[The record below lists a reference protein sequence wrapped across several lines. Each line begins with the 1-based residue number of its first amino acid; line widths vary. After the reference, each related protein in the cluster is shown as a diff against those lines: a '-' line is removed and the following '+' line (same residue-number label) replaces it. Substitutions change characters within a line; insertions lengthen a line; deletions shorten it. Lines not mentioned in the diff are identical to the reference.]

1 MEKMK
6 KFSIL
11 TAGIIFGA
19 VFFIEILFY
28 FLKFNSLIGAIIQSF
43 LISIVIIM
51 LSYFRNS
58 KESIIFNEI
67 VNIFGEISK
76 GEGKLNRRLDE
87 KNAGRYKE
95 LVTEINIFMEEFE
108 QIVMQVNITSEK
120 VADASKTLSND
131 IENVVRGVGG
141 NDKNIK
147 MLMKKTIIVVENVTN
162 QYASTQEVAA
172 AITELS
178 NSFTAVADNA
188 EETMRYSEETTNYA
202 RIVEEAVEDNL
213 QEMKKIQSVIKIVEE
228 KSIKLE
234 ESSREI
240 VNIVSMIN
248 KISQQTNL
256 LSLNAAIEAARAGEA
271 GKGFAVVADE
281 VRKLADSSKEATNEI
296 ESLIDVIR
304 TEITD
309 VITNIRTAYEE
320 VKHGSELSK
329 NAGEKTKDIMR
340 KIEDTTAEVGKIT
353 VAIQEQSTAIDDIN
367 MASES
372 ITTNSERINEI
383 TTEQAESLEE
393 ISNILEN
400 VMVFSGNLT
409 EVSNALKNVVRG
421 FSVDTS
427 KGLKDKD
434 FIEWNNKY
442 ETGVAVF
449 DNEHKKLVAIINRL
463 NRAMMA
469 GEGSRVVKGIISE
482 LIDYTAT
489 HFKHE
494 ETEMVKHGYGKY
506 DEHKGIHIDF
516 VNQVLKVQK
525 DVESGRVT
533 VSTDLMEFLKDWL
546 LKHIMVSDKEYFPF
560 FNSKG
565 LR

>member
-1 MEKMK
+1 MK
-6 KFSIL
+6 KFSMFE
-11 TAGIIFGA
+11 AGIIFGT
-19 VFFIEILFY
+19 VFLVEVLFY
-28 FLKFNSLIGAIIQSF
+28 FLKFNGVTAIALQSL
-43 LISIVIIM
+43 LISAVIII
-51 LSYFRNS
+51 LSYIRNS
-58 KESIIFNEI
+58 KESIVFNKI
-67 VNIFGEISK
+67 VELFEEISS
-76 GEGKLNRRLDE
+76 GEGKLNKRLDE
-87 KNAGRYKE
+87 EKAGRYKE
-95 LVTEINIFMEEFE
+95 LATEINIFMDEFE

-131 IENVVRGVGG
+131 IENVVRGVGK

-147 MLMKKTIIVVENVTN
+147 ALMKKTVTVVENVTN
-162 QYASTQEVAA
+162 QYASTEEVAA

-178 NSFTAVADNA
+178 NSFSAVADNA
-188 EETMRYSEETTNYA
+188 QETMRYSGETANYA
-202 RIVEEAVEDNL
+202 KIVETAVEDNL
-213 QEMKKIQSVIKIVEE
+213 QEMTKIQGVIKIVEE

-234 ESSREI
+234 ESSKEI
-240 VNIVSMIN
+240 ENIVSMIN

-296 ESLIDVIR
+296 ENLIDVIR
-304 TEITD
+304 SEITE

-320 VKHGSELSK
+320 VKHGSELSR

-340 KIEDTTAEVGKIT
+340 KIEETTVEVGKIT
-353 VAIQEQSTAIDDIN
+353 GAIHEQSTAIDDIN

-372 ITTNSERINEI
+372 ITSNSEKISEI

-393 ISNILEN
+393 ISNTLEN
-400 VMVFSGNLT
+400 VLVFSGNLT

-421 FSVDTS
+421 FSVDIS

-434 FIEWNNKY
+434 FIEWNKKY
-442 ETGVAVF
+442 ETGVSVF

-469 GEGSRVVKGIISE
+469 GDGSKVIKGIIGE

-494 ETEMVKHGYGKY
+494 ENEMVKHGYGKY
-506 DEHKGIHIDF
+506 DEHKGIHVDF

-525 DVESGRVT
+525 EVESGRVT

-546 LKHIMVSDKEYFPF
+546 LKHIMVSDKEYYPF

-565 LR
+565 LK